1 MKLYTI
7 AWQNRPLVCL
17 ENRPGRLTPLPYE
30 TMNHLLADRPD
41 HRAGVLEKAG
51 KGSGEF
57 ALAEVQVLAPIP
69 HPRQDVICLGMNY
82 QKHKTEAERFD
93 AAAFTREKAQAV
105 YFSKRATHCPGPG
118 APIPGHFDLVD
129 SLDYETEL
137 AVILGRDA
145 KNVTEAEAFDYV
157 FGYTIVNDVS
167 ARNLQTGHKQWYFGK
182 GLDGFTPMGPCIVT
196 KEAFPQPPA
205 QAIRTW
211 GWALIRPGSCG
222 RGMWSAV
229 RLRALVFWKTLWKD
243 NRNQTASGLAPLAV
257 SLVSQETLLPQ
268 GRGTNPGPAGRPV
281 SAPVGSVSPPSPS
294 GGR

>member
-145 KNVTEAEAFDYV
+145 KNVMEAEAFDYV
-157 FGYTIVNDVS
+157 RLYHCQRRV
-167 ARNLQTGHKQWYFGK
+167 
-182 GLDGFTPMGPCIVT
+182 GP
-196 KEAFPQPPA
+196 ESPD
-205 QAIRTW
+205 
-211 GWALIRPGSCG
+211 RP
-222 RGMWSAV
+222 
-229 RLRALVFWKTLWKD
+229 
-243 NRNQTASGLAPLAV
+243 
-257 SLVSQETLLPQ
+257 
-268 GRGTNPGPAGRPV
+268 
-281 SAPVGSVSPPSPS
+281 
-294 GGR
+294 

>member
-167 ARNLQTGHKQWYFGK
+167 ARNLQTGHKQGPGRLYAHGTLYRDER
-182 GLDGFTPMGPCIVT
+182 GLSPAPGPGHPHLGQWT
-196 KEAFPQPPA
+196 AAPGGGHRSADFFHPPHSP
-205 QAIRTW
+205 
-211 GWALIRPGSCG
+211 GALPGDDPTGRHHHRHRDPG
-222 RGMWSAV
+222 RGG
-229 RLRALVFWKTLWKD
+229 D
-243 NRNQTASGLAPLAV
+243 GL
-257 SLVSQETLLPQ
+257 
-268 GRGTNPGPAGRPV
+268 
-281 SAPVGSVSPPSPS
+281 
-294 GGR
+294 

>member
-17 ENRPGRLTPLPYE
+17 ENCPGRLTPLPYE

-93 AAAFTREKAQAV
+93 AAAFTR
-105 YFSKRATHCPGPG
+105 KRPRRSTFPSGPPTAPAPG

-145 KNVTEAEAFDYV
+145 KNVTGGGRPLTMCSAIPLSTTCRPGISRPAISS
-157 FGYTIVNDVS
+157 GIS
-167 ARNLQTGHKQWYFGK
+167 ARAWT
-182 GLDGFTPMGPCIVT
+182 
-196 KEAFPQPPA
+196 
-205 QAIRTW
+205 
-211 GWALIRPGSCG
+211 ALRP
-222 RGMWSAV
+222 W
-229 RLRALVFWKTLWKD
+229 D
-243 NRNQTASGLAPLAV
+243 
-257 SLVSQETLLPQ
+257 
-268 GRGTNPGPAGRPV
+268 PV
-281 SAPVGSVSPPSPS
+281 S
-294 GGR
+294 

>member
-167 ARNLQTGHKQWYFGK
+167 ARNLQTGHKQWYIGRS
-182 GLDGFTPMGPCIVT
+182 LDGFTPMGPCIVT

-211 GWALIRPGSCG
+211 VNGQLRQEAVTDQLIFSIPHILRELSQ
-222 RGMWSAV
+222 GMTLQAGTIIATGTPAGV
-229 RLRALVFWKTLWKD
+229 GMGFDPPRFLRAGDVVRCEIEGIGVLENTVE
-243 NRNQTASGLAPLAV
+243 G
-257 SLVSQETLLPQ
+257 
-268 GRGTNPGPAGRPV
+268 
-281 SAPVGSVSPPSPS
+281 
-294 GGR
+294 

>member
-118 APIPGHFDLVD
+118 ALIPGHFDLVD

-182 GLDGFTPMGPCIVT
+182 SLDGFTPMGPVLVT
-196 KEAFPQPPA
+196 ADEIAYPPA
-205 QAIRTW
+205 LEITSRVNGELRQKSNT
-211 GWALIRPGSCG
+211 ALLITSIGQILEELTG
-222 RGMWSAV
+222 GM
-229 RLRALVFWKTLWKD
+229 
-243 NRNQTASGLAPLAV
+243 
-257 SLVSQETLLPQ
+257 TLLP
-268 GRGTNPGPAGRPV
+268 GTIIATGTPAG
-281 SAPVGSVSPPSPS
+281 VGMGFDPPRFLQS
-294 GGR
+294 GDTVECAIEGIGTLCSTVI